1 MAKATSTS
9 TKQTTAGKKN
19 ADPTGI
25 IRSMNIPREV
35 RDGLQQEAK
44 ARGISASALGRVI
57 MDEYVAGTLVV
68 PDAPGP
74 QIVST
79 SVWVPRD
86 LWARFAKKSEK
97 NGHSS
102 QWIFRT
108 WLDREQSAE

>member
-1 MAKATSTS
+1 MAAEKA
-9 TKQTTAGKKN
+9 QG
-19 ADPTGI
+19 G

-35 RDGLQQEAK
+35 RDSLRGEAR
-44 ARGISASALGRVI
+44 ARGVSVSALTRAI
-57 MDEYVAGTLVV
+57 MSEYVAGTLVV

-79 SVWVPRD
+79 SMWVPAD
-86 LWARFAKKSEK
+86 LWARFTKKSEK

-108 WLDREQSAE
+108 WLDRERTAA